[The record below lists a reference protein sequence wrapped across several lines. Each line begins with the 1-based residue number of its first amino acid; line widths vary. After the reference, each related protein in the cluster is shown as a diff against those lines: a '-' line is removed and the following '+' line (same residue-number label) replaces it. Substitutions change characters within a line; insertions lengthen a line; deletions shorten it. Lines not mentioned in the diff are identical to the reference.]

1 MAEYRQPT
9 DDQLHEMMKRFIKT
23 LPPTVCKITRQE
35 KKEAERACIQNAID
49 QFNDDGEEEKKEPIV
64 SHEVHD
70 ASHGEAERTIHS
82 QIEDLHLNAVLPE
95 HSCSTDLSL
104 NTEEKP
110 RRHDVLPH
118 EPSDLRGK
126 ALGVSAYLPS
136 CDVA

>member
-1 MAEYRQPT
+1 MAEYQQPT
-9 DDQLHEMMKRFIKT
+9 DDQLHEMMRRFIKT
-23 LPPTVCKITRQE
+23 LPPTVCTITRQE

-49 QFNDDGEEEKKEPIV
+49 QFNDDEEDDEEKINV

-70 ASHGEAERTIHS
+70 ASHGEVEHKIHS
-82 QIEDLHLNAVLPE
+82 QIEDLHLSAVLPE
-95 HSCSTDLSL
+95 HNYSADLSL
-104 NTEEKP
+104 NTAEMP

-118 EPSDLRGK
+118 EPSDLQGK